1 MRIEFRPMQP
11 VSIQMNPEGAVWY
24 PSVVDDFVEGEWVSV
39 GVPMS
44 GGGEVPVRPGATIHI
59 QLARPDGLRR
69 FAAAVRERRGGVGS
83 APTLVLDWPGEMQ
96 KIQRRDDVRVD
107 AAYPARI
114 RVLGAEAGKTAP
126 LSGMTSDLSAGG
138 AQVRMPG
145 LVPDL
150 SAIELTLQLPAGE
163 RTCGARVVRGGELA
177 HSKGELRYW
186 LALSFTNV
194 EPAVRREITRLVF
207 DLQRELL
214 RRGAL

>member
-1 MRIEFRPMQP
+1 MRIQFRPMQP
-11 VSIQMNPEGAVWY
+11 ISIRVNPDGEVWY
-24 PSVVDDFVEGEWVSV
+24 PSVVDDFAEGEWVSV

-69 FAAAVRERRGGVGS
+69 FTAAVRERRGGAGS
-83 APTLVLDWPGEMQ
+83 APTLVLDWPREME

-114 RVLGAEAGKTAP
+114 RVLGVEAGKLEP

-138 AQVRMPG
+138 TQVRMPA
-145 LVPDL
+145 LVPNL
-150 SAIELTLQLPAGE
+150 APIELTLQLPTGE
-163 RTCGARVVRGGELA
+163 RTCGARVVRGGELTQA
-177 HSKGELRYW
+177 KGELRYW
-186 LALSFTNV
+186 LALAFTDV